1 MVIAAE
7 NGSTEILKLLLSLG
21 AAIRSDTAIFAEGT
35 RVEVNYK
42 GKGKYYPGVIKKVH
56 TDGTFD
62 IDEDDG
68 EKEYKVSKEMLRAQG
83 VSFFSLMDAHVMSVT
98 GIQFITFKGDE
109 LQFSGNC
116 EAVD

>member
-21 AAIRSDTAIFAEGT
+21 AAIRSETAMLAEGT

-42 GKGKYYPGVIKKVH
+42 GRGKYYSGVIRKVH
-56 TDGTFD
+56 EDGTFD

-68 EKEYKVSKEMLRAQG
+68 EKEYKVSKEMLRA
-83 VSFFSLMDAHVMSVT
+83 
-98 GIQFITFKGDE
+98 
-109 LQFSGNC
+109 
-116 EAVD
+116 EAVVISS